1 MWVCWR
7 PPAWAVGVGAC
18 APVLRWGTRLCSW
31 SSRGDR
37 WEGGQVTLNIPSAPA
52 TEQPLTPS
60 ITSTHSLQHTIW
72 PCILS
77 QEHRVMDDFRHK
89 YSTTLRHTASP
100 GQKQETKRSKTMSYF
115 MHKTQ
120 GFNNHKMTPM
130 THFMFHRRK
139 NNSYRF
145 GTTWGIVNNFINL
158 KFRIVFIFF
167 FFWVSYL
174 FKEEM
179 WVVDKQFISLI

>member
-1 MWVCWR
+1 MRVCWR

-18 APVLRWGTRLCSW
+18 APVLRWGTRLCSR

-60 ITSTHSLQHTIW
+60 ITSTHSLEHTIW

-77 QEHRVMDDFRHK
+77 QDDFRHT
-89 YSTTLRHTASP
+89 YSTTAHHHTVSP
-100 GQKQETKRSKTMSYF
+100 GQKQDSERSKSMLHF

-120 GFNNHKMTPM
+120 GFDNDQNFISFAELRRRTPM
-130 THFMFHRRK
+130 T
-139 NNSYRF
+139 
-145 GTTWGIVNNFINL
+145 FIL
-158 KFRIVFIFF
+158 WQKTLIQQCFD
-167 FFWVSYL
+167 FWVNYT
-174 FKEEM
+174 FKEE
-179 WVVDKQFISLI
+179 I